1 MKGYEVMGKK
11 LHCIQ
16 RKPETDSGNGK
27 PTVLSAVKER
37 EQEQL
42 VGGGGGGPKGWNRC
56 QVPSQHQRQE
66 VA

>member
-16 RKPETDSGNGK
+16 RKPETDSRKRKAHCPQCCEGK
-27 PTVLSAVKER
+27 RARAAAKGA
-37 EQEQL
+37 
-42 VGGGGGGPKGWNRC
+42 GGTQGWNRC

-66 VA
+66 MA

>member
-37 EQEQL
+37 EQEQWRRGR
-42 VGGGGGGPKGWNRC
+42 GGRFH
-56 QVPSQHQRQE
+56 PSTRDKRWHNT
-66 VA
+66 